1 MTKFSLRYMCTQFM
15 NMKLSKTKLELFRI
29 CDGAMV
35 RVLGR
40 NKGGIQSRLTQICE
54 LERVLRCTGTR
65 THTHHFNGCHV
76 LLIYQGPRRSCRMHW
91 EYVCHVHRQINWRL
105 CIRVCTLTYACE
117 HGCIDVHMCVTIE
130 TMITRGMRVV

>member
-65 THTHHFNGCHV
+65 THTPLQRLSCPLDLSRPSPQLPHALGICLSRASADKLEVVHSCVHV
-76 LLIYQGPRRSCRMHW
+76 D
-91 EYVCHVHRQINWRL
+91 V
-105 CIRVCTLTYACE
+105 RV
-117 HGCIDVHMCVTIE
+117 
-130 TMITRGMRVV
+130 